1 MFKLFRRIIAAL
13 LALVIAIPGYAL
25 FMTWKS
31 AHHPP
36 FRTSADVIV
45 VPGAAQLN
53 GAPGDVLLARLQEAK
68 RIADLGYAP
77 LIITVGAGAPGDRTT
92 EAASGKYWLTRH
104 GISKK
109 KIISLPTGRDTL
121 TQTKTYISEMR
132 SRKIYNVIIA
142 TDPYHCQRAMTM
154 ANDLG
159 AVATCSPVQSG
170 PNNLEN
176 SRSRYLIREAG
187 AYLAYITLGRRGI
200 HVSDH
205 LANSGLVRYVY
216 DRFS

>member
-121 TQTKTYISEMR
+121 TQTKAYISEMR

-176 SRSRYLIREAG
+176 SRPRYLIREAG